1 MSLDPHSRPTWINR
15 GDVRE
20 VYPLWGTLR
29 AILLG
34 QELGIIVKQRRKV
47 AADERETKKGD
58 LERGGRGVSSGERV
72 RQQGGRHTVFGAT
85 VVGQRVTNQFQKGV
99 GTNRDTSDLV

>member
-34 QELGIIVKQRRKV
+34 QELGIIVEQCGKV
-47 AADERETKKGD
+47 AADEREPKKGD
-58 LERGGRGVSSGERV
+58 LEHGGREASLGGRV
-72 RQQGGRHTVFGAT
+72 RE
-85 VVGQRVTNQFQKGV
+85 QRG
-99 GTNRDTSDLV
+99 